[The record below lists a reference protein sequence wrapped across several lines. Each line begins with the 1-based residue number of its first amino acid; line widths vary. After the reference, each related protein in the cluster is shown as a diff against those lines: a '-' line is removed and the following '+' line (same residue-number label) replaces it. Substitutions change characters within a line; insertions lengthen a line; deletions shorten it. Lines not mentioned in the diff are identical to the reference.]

1 MAEIAEANAQPAR
14 AGVAHLTM
22 IQRQIIWM
30 EGLSIVM
37 KVFAAMLVLVLLSP
51 IYGSIRSGEQALVM
65 LFGTALLIVTWAG
78 DNYFF
83 GRRAGYIW
91 LFDRARTGQVD
102 EFDMNEAPY
111 RNARCPWI
119 RDGVYLVAVVIV
131 LLATLMRW

>member
-1 MAEIAEANAQPAR
+1 MAAVAEENAQPTHAS
-14 AGVAHLTM
+14 VAHLTM

-37 KVFAAMLVLVLLSP
+37 KVFAALLVLVLLSP
-51 IYGSIRSGEQALVM
+51 IYSSIRSGEQALVM

-91 LFDRARTGQVD
+91 LFDHARSGQVD
-102 EFDMNEAPY
+102 DFNMNEAPF
-111 RNARCPWI
+111 RNARRPWM